1 MEIVIVA
8 LFILGAISLL
18 LGIAYGSNPYIMV
31 ALSSLLAAAL
41 FLTGCTVQQPRPQ
54 VATTPTPIVQ
64 AAPQP
69 ELWQPVYQ
77 PEPPR
82 PVRLR
87 SIEPMASGGKTITFR
102 AGEKYTLYCPETGTL
117 TIKFPAGETIQDFG
131 VGASGEWIVDKKKMG
146 IDLPIGVIV
155 IGRTPFAP
163 SAELHV
169 ITDAEV
175 YQFILI
181 PQEGGVRQKQA
192 TLFQIVNLDTE
203 ARRAERQQRRMEVA
217 EMERRER
224 EPEVPRLDAA
234 SIRTYQVSGDAVPWR
249 PLSVVGDNQRTVI
262 QLPAGIATQP
272 TLTAIADGKEIRINA
287 RTVLLQDGHGPRI
300 VADQPLGEAK
310 LIGEGGSIVIRGGN

>member
-1 MEIVIVA
+1 MKRTETIA
-8 LFILGAISLL
+8 GMLL
-18 LGIAYGSNPYIMV
+18 V
-31 ALSSLLAAAL
+31 LS
-41 FLTGCTVQQPRPQ
+41 GCTVQQPRPQ

-77 PEPPR
+77 PELPPMPR
-82 PVRLR
+82 PQRLR
-87 SIEPMASGGKTITFR
+87 SVEPMAPGGKTITFR
-102 AGEKYTLYCPETGTL
+102 SGEKYTLYCPETGTL

-131 VGASGEWIVDKKKMG
+131 VGASGEWMVDKRKMG
-146 IDLPIGVIV
+146 VDLPIGVIV

-175 YQFILI
+175 YQFILV
-181 PQEGGVRQKQA
+181 PQDGGVSRKQA

-234 SIRTYQVSGDAVPWR
+234 SLRTYSVSGDNVPWR

-262 QLPAGIATQP
+262 QLPSGIATQP
-272 TLTAIADGKEIRINA
+272 TLTAIEDGKEVRINA
-287 RTVLLQDGHGPRI
+287 RTVLIPDGNGPRI

-310 LIGEGGSIVIRGGN
+310 LIGEGGTIMIKGGY